1 VPGRHTERS
10 SFRAPFNAG
19 IFSTS
24 MKLLA
29 KSRAPQISAPRL
41 HANAAPTIAPPR
53 VRAATLRDIPELLR
67 IETAAFETDRLTA
80 QSLRNFIKS
89 DTASLHVAEGS
100 GHEARGSLHGFCI
113 VLFRRGTVVARL
125 YSMAVDHGA
134 RGRGVAQALMRA
146 MEADAAERGALF
158 LRLEVRHDNAAAIRL
173 YESFGYKPFGRY
185 LQYYED
191 NADALRFEKSL
202 LAHAGASTRRV
213 PYYSQT
219 TDFTCGPAAMM
230 MAMTALDGTV
240 EMSRRLEL
248 KLWRE
253 ATTIVMTTGVGG
265 CDPVGMAVA
274 MAARGFAT
282 SVHMTQ
288 SEPLFLDS
296 VRSAWKRDVMT
307 VTQEEFR
314 HEARQRKIPI
324 RIGALRTPRL
334 KAALEDGAIAI
345 VLISPYRLY
354 HERVP
359 HWVVAYDC
367 DDRNVFIHDPWL
379 ESDVAE
385 SPINKAALAIPLKE
399 FERISVYGKARLR
412 AAVVVEAPVPE
423 TIGPG
428 ISGRAVRK
436 PPQRPKRPS

>member
-1 VPGRHTERS
+1 
-10 SFRAPFNAG
+10 
-19 IFSTS
+19 

-29 KSRAPQISAPRL
+29 KPPVLPKTSARRSRASRPETAE
-41 HANAAPTIAPPR
+41 PR
-53 VRAATLRDIPELLR
+53 VRLASARDIPELVR
-67 IETAAFETDRLTA
+67 IENAAFDTDRLNA

-89 DTASLHVAEGS
+89 DTASVHVAQAGPDEVPGT
-100 GHEARGSLHGFCI
+100 LHGFCI

-146 MEADAAERGALF
+146 METDAAERGSMF
-158 LRLEVRHDNAAAIRL
+158 LRLEVRHDNTAAIRL

-202 LAHAGASTRRV
+202 LLHADASSRRV

-230 MAMTALDGTV
+230 MAMSALDDRV
-240 EMSRRLEL
+240 QLSRRLEL

-265 CDPVGMAVA
+265 CDPAGMAVA
-274 MAARGFAT
+274 LGRRGFRT

-288 SEPLFLDS
+288 VEPLFLDT

-307 VTQEEFR
+307 VTQEDFR
-314 HEARQRKIPI
+314 VEAREMKIPI
-324 RIGALRTPRL
+324 RIGALKTARL
-334 KAALEDGAIAI
+334 KTALEEGAIAI

-359 HWVVAYDC
+359 HWIVAYDV
-367 DDRNVFIHDPWL
+367 DDRHVFIHDPWL
-379 ESDVAE
+379 DTEQTE

-412 AAVVVEAPVPE
+412 AAVVVEASPKSPNTSLRE
-423 TIGPG
+423 APR
-428 ISGRAVRK
+428 GRASR
-436 PPQRPKRPS
+436 RPERPS

>member
-1 VPGRHTERS
+1 
-10 SFRAPFNAG
+10 
-19 IFSTS
+19 
-24 MKLLA
+24 MKIHS
-29 KSRAPQISAPRL
+29 KSRAASAATSSGKL
-41 HANAAPTIAPPR
+41 AMSATPPK
-53 VRAATLRDIPELLR
+53 VRAATLRDIPELVR

-89 DTASLHVAEGS
+89 DTASVHVAQAGFN
-100 GHEARGSLHGFCI
+100 GAGADAAAGRLHGFCI
-113 VLFRRGTVVARL
+113 VLYRRGTVVARL

-146 MEADAAERGALF
+146 METGAAEHGSLF
-158 LRLEVRHDNAAAIRL
+158 LRLEVR
-173 YESFGYKPFGRY
+173 YKPFGRY

-202 LAHAGASTRRV
+202 LAHADASTRRV

-219 TDFTCGPAAMM
+219 TEFTCGPAAMM
-230 MAMTALDGTV
+230 MAMAALDPQAR
-240 EMSRRLEL
+240 MSRRLEL
-248 KLWRE
+248 RLWRE
-253 ATTIVMTTGVGG
+253 ATTIVMTNGVGG

-274 MAARGFAT
+274 LGARGFRT

-296 VRSAWKRDVMT
+296 VRSPWKRDVMT

-314 HEARQRKIPI
+314 HEARERKIPI
-324 RIGALRTPRL
+324 RIGALKAPRL
-334 KAALEDGAIAI
+334 KSALDDGGIAI

-359 HWVVAYDC
+359 HWIVAYDY
-367 DDRNVFIHDPWL
+367 DDRHVYIHDPWL
-379 ESDVAE
+379 DMDEAE
-385 SPINKAALAIPLKE
+385 SPINKAALAIPSEE

-412 AAVVVEAPVPE
+412 AAVVVEAPLVE
-423 TIGPG
+423 T
-428 ISGRAVRK
+428 AVK
-436 PPQRPKRPS
+436 PSAAPSRPKRTI

>member
-1 VPGRHTERS
+1 
-10 SFRAPFNAG
+10 
-19 IFSTS
+19 
-24 MKLLA
+24 MKLLV
-29 KSRAPQISAPRL
+29 KSQAPRVR
-41 HANAAPTIAPPR
+41 AAGQPVAAMPR

-89 DTASLHVAEGS
+89 DTASLHVAEDQAG
-100 GHEARGSLHGFCI
+100 GLHGFCI

-146 MEADAAERGALF
+146 METDAAEHGSLF

-202 LAHAGASTRRV
+202 LSHADASMRRV

-219 TDFTCGPAAMM
+219 TDFTCGPSAMM
-230 MAMTALDGTV
+230 MAMAALDSTV
-240 EMSRRLEL
+240 AMSRRLEL

-274 MAARGFAT
+274 LGARGFRT

-314 HEARQRKIPI
+314 FEAREKKIPI
-324 RIGALRTPRL
+324 RIAALRTPRL

-359 HWVVAYDC
+359 HWIVAYDC
-367 DDRNVFIHDPWL
+367 DDRNVYIHDPWL
-379 ESDVAE
+379 DSDVAE

-412 AAVVVEAPVPE
+412 AAVIVEARPAQK
-423 TIGPG
+423 TGTKT
-428 ISGRAVRK
+428 GRIPK
-436 PPQRPKRPS
+436 PPQRPKRLS

>member
-1 VPGRHTERS
+1 
-10 SFRAPFNAG
+10 
-19 IFSTS
+19 
-24 MKLLA
+24 MKPLA
-29 KSRAPQISAPRL
+29 KTAVPKPAPRQG
-41 HANAAPTIAPPR
+41 AARDKPVGKPVSPALSHPAHGPPAPR
-53 VRAATLRDIPELLR
+53 VRAATTRDVPELER
-67 IETAAFETDRLTA
+67 IENAAFATDRLTA

-89 DTASLHVAEGS
+89 DTASTHVAEGTP
-100 GHEARGSLHGFCI
+100 GQLLGFCI

-146 MEADAAERGALF
+146 MEVDATEHGALF

-173 YESFGYKPFGRY
+173 YESFGYKPFGRH

-202 LAHAGASTRRV
+202 LAHGAASTRQV

-219 TDFTCGPAAMM
+219 TDFTCGPSAMM
-230 MAMTALDGTV
+230 MAMAALDGSAR
-240 EMSRRLEL
+240 MSRRLEL

-274 MAARGFAT
+274 LAARGFRT
-282 SVHMTQ
+282 SVHITQ
-288 SEPLFLDS
+288 SAPLFLDT

-307 VTQEEFR
+307 VTQEDFR
-314 HEARQRKIPI
+314 HEARERKIPV
-324 RIGALRTPRL
+324 RIGALTATRL
-334 KAALEDGAIAI
+334 KKALDEGGIAI

-359 HWVVAYDC
+359 HWIVAYDY
-367 DDRNVFIHDPWL
+367 DEKHVYIHDPWL
-379 ESDVAE
+379 DMDAAE
-385 SPINKAALAIPLKE
+385 SPLNKAALAIPMKE
-399 FERISVYGKARLR
+399 FEKISVYGKVRLR
-412 AAVVVEAPVPE
+412 AAVVVEAPLVA
-423 TIGPG
+423 PG
-428 ISGRAVRK
+428 SAPDPDSSSRA
-436 PPQRPKRPS
+436 PKRTQSTARG